1 MPISPIQAATDVM
14 DRADALLAH
23 AANAGNPLVAD
34 DTRRSAIALGVAALD
49 TYLHWALADVPLEQ
63 MPSALK
69 RLDVPFGDLVDL
81 SEAMVQNR
89 AKIRPKV
96 RARGVLERAILT
108 RTFQSSRG
116 VEDAMLMIG
125 KRSAFQKISIEIAPT
140 SSPSDIKDRLNR
152 IVYRRNQVVH
162 EGDLQRQSRPQQI
175 KRQPTEGVAIQAD
188 LDWLR
193 ALIAA
198 IDKVLA

>member
-1 MPISPIQAATDVM
+1 MPISPLQAATDVM

-23 AANAGNPLVAD
+23 AAGAANPLVVD
-34 DTRRSAIALGVAALD
+34 DTRRSALALGVAALD
-49 TYLHWALADVPLEQ
+49 TYLHWALADVPLRQ

-69 RLDVPFGDLVDL
+69 GLDVPFGDLVDL

-89 AKIRPKV
+89 ARIRPKV

-108 RTFQSSRG
+108 RTFQSSRE
-116 VEDAMLMIG
+116 VEQAMLMIG
-125 KRSAFQKISIEIAPT
+125 IRNAFQKISIRIAPAHK
-140 SSPSDIKDRLNR
+140 PSDIKDRLNR
-152 IVYRRNQVVH
+152 IVYRRNRIVH

-175 KRQPTEGVAIQAD
+175 KRETTEAAAIQTD

-193 ALIAA
+193 TLIVA
-198 IDKVLA
+198 IDKVLV